1 MPQNLAFADNS
12 RLARNKTPK
21 PRITKRVKD
30 AIDAIVE
37 RGIAYNEAA
46 LEVGLTTRGMRLA
59 LERPHVLAY
68 LRQQLKVLRDARGPR
83 NFHRLWAI
91 ADEGSNL
98 MAAVNAIRA
107 LELLS
112 EEATARR
119 TDVPTPGVVL
129 NIISAPQPA
138 PIHITPQPL
147 CLPMVFPIGTNDQKG
162 QAVSVANPVAIQPQ
176 AMCVGLEINRLV
188 ELDSGFSDR

>member
-1 MPQNLAFADNS
+1 MLIMPQHVAFADNS

-46 LEVGLTTRGMRLA
+46 AESGLTTRTMRLA

-83 NFHRLWAI
+83 NFHRLCAI
-91 ADEGSNL
+91 ADAADNL
-98 MAAVNAIRA
+98 PAVHAIRA

-112 EEATARR
+112 EEATVRR
-119 TDVPTPGVVL
+119 SDIPTPGVVL
-129 NIISAPQPA
+129 NIIHASSPARSIDVTPA
-138 PIHITPQPL
+138 PVRIIDA
-147 CLPMVFPIGTNDQKG
+147 G
-162 QAVSVANPVAIQPQ
+162 
-176 AMCVGLEINRLV
+176 E
-188 ELDSGFSDR
+188 

>member
-1 MPQNLAFADNS
+1 MPQHVAFTDNS

-46 LEVGLTTRGMRLA
+46 AESGLTTRTMRLA

-68 LRQQLKVLRDARGPR
+68 LKQQLKVLRDARGPR
-83 NFHRLWAI
+83 NFHRLCAI
-91 ADEGSNL
+91 ADAADNL
-98 MAAVNAIRA
+98 PAVHAIRA

-112 EEATARR
+112 EEVTARR
-119 TDVPTPGVVL
+119 SDTPTPGVVL
-129 NIISAPQPA
+129 NIISAPVDVTRAPA
-138 PIHITPQPL
+138 RII
-147 CLPMVFPIGTNDQKG
+147 D
-162 QAVSVANPVAIQPQ
+162 AD
-176 AMCVGLEINRLV
+176 
-188 ELDSGFSDR
+188 EL